1 MYISYCSFL
10 TSDIGIFSWI
20 HYVHPH
26 FKRGQLVEEELCQ
39 VTRPGI
45 RDLRRSGSR
54 KRRYATR
61 FTKKRTS
68 RSSVAKRN
76 KQEDAP
82 VAEVPLT
89 GVSAAASRSPSGS
102 LMDLLTAALDVEE
115 AEAARS
121 PNGETFHDEDYE
133 ELTYFTPQ
141 KKRSSIYAFNMSSG
155 LTPLAQSIHPTF
167 DTPGFDSITTM
178 PFSPQE

>member
-1 MYISYCSFL
+1 M
-10 TSDIGIFSWI
+10 

-26 FKRGQLVEEELCQ
+26 FKRGHLVEEELCQ
-39 VTRPGI
+39 VTRPGV

-54 KRRYATR
+54 KRRSAAR
-61 FTKKRTS
+61 VPRKRMP
-68 RSSVAKRN
+68 RSSVAKRK
-76 KQEDAP
+76 KQEDAH
-82 VAEVPLT
+82 VTEVPLT

-115 AEAARS
+115 AEAAAS
-121 PNGETFHDEDYE
+121 TKGEICQNDEEYE